1 MYSNHW
7 LQCTSDITYI
17 KITFRWKNLPLA
29 RDLGQI
35 HFLRFSLDT
44 KIKWNHEKVMLKCW
58 FIGIFRRMPPR
69 SGLQGNP
76 LKNVPIEPFYT
87 ILWQVHWFILDYQS
101 GGCDTYHSE
110 ARTTFDREIKFT
122 KLLRR
127 FFSALLIF
135 RPRSELSNSVMEN
148 SMAFRPYKIIQ

>member
-35 HFLRFSLDT
+35 HVLRFSLDT
-44 KIKWNHEKVMLKCW
+44 KIKWNHEKVMLKKIYW
-58 FIGIFRRMPPR
+58 NIPSNASKIWAT
-69 SGLQGNP
+69 GNP

-148 SMAFRPYKIIQ
+148 LMAFRPYKIIQ